1 MPSADDYAKT
11 VKRYLEL
18 VANGSADDVTALYA
32 EDATIEDPIGSE
44 LRQGRAAIHE
54 FYAAFESAEKQ
65 TELASLR
72 VGGNEAA
79 FLWSLKVTAG
89 DSGTVVDLHVGDVVV
104 IPAGVAHKGE
114 AASPDLLIVGAY
126 PGGGGPDMRI
136 PGKGD
141 REQALANIA
150 AVPPPATD
158 PVCGRPGPLIER
170 WRTGVQR

>member
-44 LRQGRAAIHE
+44 LRRGRAAIHE

-65 TELASLR
+65 TEMVSLR

-79 FLWSLKVTAG
+79 FLWNLTIKAG
-89 DSGTVVDLHVGDVVV
+89 DGGTVIEPISVMTFDADAK
-104 IPAGVAHKGE
+104 ITSMRAFWSPADARSV
-114 AASPDLLIVGAY
+114 
-126 PGGGGPDMRI
+126 
-136 PGKGD
+136 
-141 REQALANIA
+141 
-150 AVPPPATD
+150 
-158 PVCGRPGPLIER
+158 
-170 WRTGVQR
+170 

>member
-11 VKRYLEL
+11 VQRYLEL

-44 LRQGRAAIHE
+44 LRRGRAAIHD

-89 DSGTVVDLHVGDVVV
+89 DSGTVIEPISVMTFDDDAK
-104 IPAGVAHKGE
+104 ITSMRAFWSPADA
-114 AASPDLLIVGAY
+114 
-126 PGGGGPDMRI
+126 
-136 PGKGD
+136 
-141 REQALANIA
+141 
-150 AVPPPATD
+150 
-158 PVCGRPGPLIER
+158 RPR
-170 WRTGVQR
+170 

>member
-89 DSGTVVDLHVGDVVV
+89 DSGTVIEPISVMTFDDDAK
-104 IPAGVAHKGE
+104 ITSMRAFWSPADA
-114 AASPDLLIVGAY
+114 
-126 PGGGGPDMRI
+126 
-136 PGKGD
+136 
-141 REQALANIA
+141 
-150 AVPPPATD
+150 
-158 PVCGRPGPLIER
+158 RPL
-170 WRTGVQR
+170 